1 MRRVKSEGL
10 LRIDPSLVGLFFF
23 TATRYALRATP
34 LSTNITTRIL
44 LLHLFTLHQP
54 ISFYIPAF
62 CSANLTIH
70 LAPYL
75 FRTSIPCPAMSSVKY
90 THKYTNQSVT
100 GSPLMDGRPLV
111 IPRADSPFGED
122 FTYSIENQI
131 LDSLEEE
138 TGKVLLKTLSPKTV
152 VGYPANEINPCVRG
166 DHNSPII
173 KKEDECIPL
182 ISSRP
187 HSPSQTTQPEK
198 STPTK
203 RTSPLKRS
211 GRIAKRRSPTTT
223 KSSLIK
229 WYSEEGYFQVGSRR
243 ISKDK
248 ATEFILRG
256 IEDDRREKL
265 KKKIS
270 EAKELFT
277 MVKRECIKVF
287 QEDVDDLGVNWYDD
301 KDIHQELFDAGI
313 TITPYMRNIIFYIK
327 Q

>member
-1 MRRVKSEGL
+1 
-10 LRIDPSLVGLFFF
+10 
-23 TATRYALRATP
+23 
-34 LSTNITTRIL
+34 
-44 LLHLFTLHQP
+44 
-54 ISFYIPAF
+54 
-62 CSANLTIH
+62 
-70 LAPYL
+70 
-75 FRTSIPCPAMSSVKY
+75 
-90 THKYTNQSVT
+90 
-100 GSPLMDGRPLV
+100 
-111 IPRADSPFGED
+111 
-122 FTYSIENQI
+122 
-131 LDSLEEE
+131 
-138 TGKVLLKTLSPKTV
+138 
-152 VGYPANEINPCVRG
+152 
-166 DHNSPII
+166 
-173 KKEDECIPL
+173 L

-256 IEDDRREKL
+256 IDDDRREKL